1 MPNFANPDVTRA
13 AEKETQNRII
23 GHLPFLP
30 PRVFVKCP
38 SIRKMDGRGG
48 GDRKQQRQHFQD
60 LRGTTRN
67 AKLLKRND
75 EACKG
80 ILIAPS
86 KLPQNSL
93 VFFADVEIPKEWDPH
108 PLPLIGSRLRAQIL
122 RRGWQADIWYL

>member
-1 MPNFANPDVTRA
+1 MVGAVGIENNNA
-13 AEKETQNRII
+13 
-23 GHLPFLP
+23 
-30 PRVFVKCP
+30 
-38 SIRKMDGRGG
+38 SIFK
-48 GDRKQQRQHFQD
+48 D

-93 VFFADVEIPKEWDPH
+93 VFFADVEIPKEWDLH

-122 RRGWQADIWYL
+122 RRGWQADIWYLCGTVRKSDIRTLFGT

>member
-1 MPNFANPDVTRA
+1 MSPERSVKDLFGPYTTRLVGAVGIENNEPSNF
-13 AEKETQNRII
+13 K
-23 GHLPFLP
+23 
-30 PRVFVKCP
+30 
-38 SIRKMDGRGG
+38 
-48 GDRKQQRQHFQD
+48 D